1 MPSSALPPLRPPAGV
16 VIRTACARR
25 AHARPVPETAR
36 PVSRSAAPRI
46 GGCRERLAGA
56 RSVTRDTPRGLPP
69 GDRRDGTTPVI
80 TELAADAVTH
90 AAPRCAG
97 VPDIGQRFRR
107 APTRLPPGVTDSDSH
122 PSVRTPGAGSG
133 PREHG
138 RGPRVADVLAAIRGR
153 TPAPPRGTT
162 AWSRTSTRPPI

>member
-1 MPSSALPPLRPPAGV
+1 MS
-16 VIRTACARR
+16 C
-25 AHARPVPETAR
+25 
-36 PVSRSAAPRI
+36 SAAPRI

-122 PSVRTPGAGSG
+122 PSVRTPAPAPARGARPGTARRRRPGRDPG
-133 PREHG
+133 P
-138 RGPRVADVLAAIRGR
+138 D
-153 TPAPPRGTT
+153 PAPPRGTT